1 MFVKSVKQQEH
12 SVSIDLKFV
21 KLLFLLIL
29 TLLSASVT
37 FSQTTDDVY
46 RWGNLKDNPW
56 SVNEY
61 KINSKYFYE
70 NTIAVIAPGEN
81 KSCPNGKTIVM
92 TGSKREDRRMIVSD
106 LFTNGT
112 QNKLNENLGTD
123 VTLDINSDI
132 ETLATDNQIVK
143 LNDGSLLAVK
153 LGYLWSPI
161 TPKPFWWDW
170 TSDKWTFYKKGAR
183 DAIFIYKS
191 TNCGVTWNNISKI
204 DSAKIGFGIPKSSDE
219 KAGEDDDDDDETEN
233 PEPNNEKLYHTNGF
247 DRQEVY
253 YDKWTEKIYITTQMA
268 SGGYSPIPGVKV
280 PSINKY
286 GVLMSSDNGQTWSLL
301 KNGFT
306 DKSAMV
312 MTTTTNGRF
321 FMFSAS
327 GGKPVLY
334 FTRQKRD
341 FDLSSL
347 DSVNISCKKDYPL
360 YPDKAQKD
368 KQIHQWNKIA
378 TFSIA
383 RGHSQRIGT
392 SWINSVYISY
402 PVFNHLGKG
411 ELMIVKVDF
420 IEPDFPNTILTNQNC
435 YAVKASDKDHSLGY
449 GTFVE
454 STEEGVN
461 FKKGL
466 PFIAAK
472 TLFFYAEST
481 TGDNFKGEK
490 KAAFKGI
497 LIDNRTN
504 SFSDDFFLSK
514 DNNKNRWFT
523 ANNGVGHYT
532 KGAYF
537 VHQQTQNYAVQW
549 SEPDGIHV
557 SVISGLELKR
567 EDDKKFLENHK
578 KYTKKK

>member
-1 MFVKSVKQQEH
+1 MWNFTE
-12 SVSIDLKFV
+12 SISENFRSGKHIF
-21 KLLFLLIL
+21 FLMLMIS
-29 TLLSASVT
+29 SASVT
-37 FSQTTDDVY
+37 FSQTSDDDVY
-46 RWGNLKDNPW
+46 RWGNLSDNPW

-61 KINSKYFYE
+61 KINSKNYSE
-70 NTIAVIAPGEN
+70 NTIAVITPGEN

-106 LFTNGT
+106 LFTNST
-112 QNKLNENLGTD
+112 QNKLNKNLGTN
-123 VTLDINSDI
+123 VTLGINSDI

-170 TSDKWTFYKKGAR
+170 TSDHWTFYKKGAR

-191 TNCGVTWNNISKI
+191 GDCGVTWNNISKI
-204 DSAKIGFGIPKSSDE
+204 DAAKIGFGIPKPSDE
-219 KAGEDDDDDDETEN
+219 KPNDEDDEDETEGS
-233 PEPNNEKLYHTNGF
+233 EPNNEKLYHTNGF

-268 SGGYSPIPGVKV
+268 SGGYSPFGGVKV
-280 PSINKY
+280 PAINKY
-286 GVLMSSDNGQTWSLL
+286 GVLMSSDKGQTWSLL

-306 DKSAMV
+306 NKSTMV

-347 DSVNISCKKDYPL
+347 DAVNISCKKDYPH

-368 KQIHQWNKIA
+368 KQIHQWNKLA

-383 RGHSQRIGT
+383 RGHSQRVGT

-411 ELMIVKVDF
+411 EFMIVKVDL
-420 IEPDFPNTILTNQNC
+420 IEPDFPKILLTNQNC

-454 STEEGVN
+454 STEEGLNV
-461 FKKGL
+461 KKGN

-514 DNNKNRWFT
+514 DNNNKDRWFT
-523 ANNGVGHYT
+523 ANKGLGHYT

-537 VHQQTQNYAVQW
+537 VRQQSQNYAAQW

-557 SVISGLELKR
+557 SVISGVELKR
-567 EDDKKFLENHK
+567 DEDKKFLENHK
-578 KYTKKK
+578 KYTKKSKSK